1 MLDISLNILLGFFEL
16 FFLFAGKFKKQRSY
30 EHNSLFEAVML
41 SIENLNDYHK
51 KLYKQLAVFLDD
63 VGIPPKVFFIFTNLR
78 LSMSKMTFHYWILL
92 FLKLTHIKKRAS
104 KILNTHFKIWNLTK
118 CIKKETKCSII
129 SCRTRAIINRGL
141 YIYVLPYFSVG
152 FIIKSG

>member
-1 MLDISLNILLGFFEL
+1 MTRKKTRHDYETAHNSLQPKNRTIESYFGARYLTEYFIGFFEL
-16 FFLFAGKFKKQRSY
+16 FSLFAGKFKKQRSY

-78 LSMSKMTFHYWILL
+78 LSMPKMTSLL
-92 FLKLTHIKKRAS
+92 NFAFLKLTHIKKRAS
-104 KILNTHFKIWNLTK
+104 KILNAHFKI
-118 CIKKETKCSII
+118 
-129 SCRTRAIINRGL
+129 
-141 YIYVLPYFSVG
+141 
-152 FIIKSG
+152 